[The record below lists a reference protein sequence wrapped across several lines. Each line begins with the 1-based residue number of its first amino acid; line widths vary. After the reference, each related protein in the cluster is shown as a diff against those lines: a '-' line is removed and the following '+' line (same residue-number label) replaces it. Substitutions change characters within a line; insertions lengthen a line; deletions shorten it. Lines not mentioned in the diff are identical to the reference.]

1 MWSLWDAAALAWVL
15 ATAGLVAILVWM
27 SVAGDVQ
34 VSEGWANAHLPRP
47 AATTWRHT
55 LLGDVNTRLWP
66 PPKFFK
72 GLAAT
77 AAECGPTYALRASY
91 PLIAVV
97 TDARDVEA
105 LLSRSAPHKKAVYV
119 LNGVNL
125 LLDPAGRR
133 SLITA
138 ETTADPAWR
147 AVRHAT
153 VGVLTPTAWIAA
165 VFPSAAAGAGRA
177 AAALADVPPGGAVD
191 VTELALSVLMDTMSE
206 VGFGVRLGA
215 LDAFEARLRVARG
228 GSGGGGGGGGGKDDG
243 DDLPRVPAEIA
254 ARAVSALLASSEEVG
269 VYCVFPYRGILPFR
283 LLFPSVRRGIRTFKA
298 FQEVADA
305 VLAAAAASPACAAAA
320 AAVAAGGAPGRTPGA
335 ARGALYAS
343 LAAAAGGDAAF
354 LRREAGLSL
363 DAGAETT
370 GQTAAFTLAALAF
383 APAAEAAVAA
393 ELAAAGLLRAAG
405 GPPPRREA
413 MRLYPATASGTFRRL
428 TAPLDVT
435 TRRGGATIPTG
446 SKVWVPIWL
455 VHRSEDNWGPDA
467 AEFKPERWL
476 PPAGGG
482 GGGKARPPELRPSD
496 GARRFYVFSYGARDC
511 PGRYLAMAL
520 VTGLLAALLGQYKF
534 EAGPGLSCAAD
545 LTASAEP
552 ALLLR
557 RAGGMP
563 LIPVPR

>member
-15 ATAGLVAILVWM
+15 ATAGLVVILVWM

-254 ARAVSALLASSEEVG
+254 ARAVSALLASSEE
-269 VYCVFPYRGILPFR
+269 
-283 LLFPSVRRGIRTFKA
+283 
-298 FQEVADA
+298 EVADA

-455 VHRSEDNWGPDA
+455 VHRSEDNWGLDA

-476 PPAGGG
+476 PPAGGGG